1 MITLETR
8 QDAYESVDKQKR
20 YMQILEILGNREMT
34 AKEIAIEMYER
45 GYTPTSER
53 NFVSPRLTEMSI
65 DGRVEPVGKKKCQ
78 YTQKTVSVYKKRN

>member
-20 YMQILEILGNREMT
+20 YAQILEVLGDRKMT
-34 AKEIAIEMYER
+34 AKEIAVEMHAK
-45 GYTPTSER
+45 GYIPTSER

-65 DGRVEPVGKKKCQ
+65 DGRVEPVDKKRCQ
-78 YTQKTVSVYKKRN
+78 YTHKTVTIYKRRD